1 MEVINQHHIKI
12 DREKCIGCGLCE
24 KDCVARNIA
33 LEDGK
38 ACIQAQDCMLCGHC
52 AAICPKAAVSIS
64 GYGEE
69 PVPGRADRLNPEA
82 VLEVIRHRR
91 TIRQFQDREIPESV
105 LSQVLE
111 AGRMTHTAKNMQ
123 DVSFIVLDREKAKIE
138 QMAVRLF
145 RRLKPLAGL
154 FNAQTRRAEIGS
166 HFFFFHAPIVIV
178 IAAKKPID
186 GVLAAQNMEFV
197 AEANGLGVLFSGF
210 FTAAAGASPRIRKAL
225 GIARGKKVAAT
236 LVLGYPAVKYQR
248 SAQREPLNVK
258 YL

>member
-1 MEVINQHHIKI
+1 MEVINRHHIKI

-24 KDCVARNIA
+24 GDCVAHNIA
-33 LEDGK
+33 LEDRK
-38 ACIQAQDCMLCGHC
+38 ARVRAQDCILCGHC
-52 AAICPKAAVSIS
+52 AAVCPKAAVAIS

-69 PVPGRADRLNPEA
+69 PVPDQGGRLEPES
-82 VLEVIRHRR
+82 VLEAIRCRR

-123 DVSFIVLDREKAKIE
+123 DVSFIVLDKEKAKIE

-154 FNAQTRRAEIGS
+154 FSPLARRSQIGD

-178 IAAKKPID
+178 IAAKAPIN
-186 GVLAAQNMEFV
+186 GALAAQNMEFV

-210 FTAAAGASPRIRKAL
+210 FTTAAGASGRIRKAL
-225 GIARGKKVAAT
+225 GVPSGKKAVTT
-236 LVLGYPAVKYQR
+236 LVLGYPAVRYQR
-248 SAQREPLNVK
+248 SAQREALDVQ